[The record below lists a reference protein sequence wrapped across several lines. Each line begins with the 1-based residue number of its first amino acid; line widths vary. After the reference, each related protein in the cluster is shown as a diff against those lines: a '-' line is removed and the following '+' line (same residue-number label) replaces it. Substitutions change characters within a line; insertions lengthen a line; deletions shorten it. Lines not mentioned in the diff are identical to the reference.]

1 VTNHLKVEQWP
12 IERLIEYARNPR
24 KNDAVVD
31 QMAGAIREFG
41 FRIPIVAKSDG
52 LVVDGHLRLKAARKL
67 GLTEV
72 PVALA
77 DELTDAQ
84 IKAFRLLANRSAT
97 WAEWDNDF
105 LRLELG
111 DLKEL
116 GFNLTLT
123 GFDDIELGSL
133 LADKTAGLTDPDDAP
148 AVPEHPVSQTGD
160 LWLLGRHR
168 LLCGDSTVATDVE
181 RVLGGVE
188 PHLMVTDPPYGV
200 NYDPAWRETR
210 GVTLGVFSKGKVEN
224 DNNADWREAWALFPG
239 DVAYT
244 WHAGLHTSEVEDS
257 LAAAG
262 FEIRSQIIW
271 DKTRLIIGR
280 GDYHWRHEPQGLR
293 FPT

>member
-133 LADKTAGLTDPDDAP
+133 LADKTAGLTDPDD
-148 AVPEHPVSQTGD
+148 G
-160 LWLLGRHR
+160 
-168 LLCGDSTVATDVE
+168 
-181 RVLGGVE
+181 
-188 PHLMVTDPPYGV
+188 
-200 NYDPAWRETR
+200 TR
-210 GVTLGVFSKGKVEN
+210 
-224 DNNADWREAWALFPG
+224 P
-239 DVAYT
+239 
-244 WHAGLHTSEVEDS
+244 
-257 LAAAG
+257 
-262 FEIRSQIIW
+262 
-271 DKTRLIIGR
+271 R
-280 GDYHWRHEPQGLR
+280 G
-293 FPT
+293 